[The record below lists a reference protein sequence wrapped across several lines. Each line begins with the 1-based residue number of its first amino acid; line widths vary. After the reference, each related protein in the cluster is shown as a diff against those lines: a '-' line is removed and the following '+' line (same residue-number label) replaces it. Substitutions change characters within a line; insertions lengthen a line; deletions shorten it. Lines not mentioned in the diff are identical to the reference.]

1 MITITG
7 TLSKAWMNRA
17 LGVAFDRDYY
27 FDPLKRRTIDCRCN
41 EYAAETF
48 PGMAVFYSESNLGRI
63 DYWDKNQVLIGGIQP
78 NMILGMLLGADF
90 VPADDRDADITPC
103 CLKNVGWALA
113 HADNPGAG
121 REEQHGLKPI
131 LPTPGALLNHDLV
144 RLFDQQI
151 RSTRKERLRPIPPFF
166 WDSSG
171 RAVIHGV
178 LTSAQK
184 LCGESIFMDMLTEP
198 AKCMGLLD
206 WIADAYIALCRHFA
220 QAADLPITDVHVGE
234 CSCCMVSPALAE
246 EFVAPITSRIGEAL
260 GPVRFHSCGTSTHL
274 LGALTRIDPLGSL
287 DFGSE
292 TSVSKAREVFG
303 LETPITIAPSPQDMS
318 AESTEPIL
326 RWAKRVLDENGGGNL
341 GYVFHLE
348 PSYNIETI
356 YALTDFARHQTGESS
371 SGQ

>member
-27 FDPLKRRTIDCRCN
+27 FDPAKRHAVDCRCN

-48 PGMAVFYSESNLGRI
+48 PGMAVFYSESNLGRM
-63 DYWDKNQVLIGGIQP
+63 DYWGKNQVLIGGIQP
-78 NMILGMLLGADF
+78 NMILGMLLGANF
-90 VPADDRDADITPC
+90 VPADDRDADITPGG
-103 CLKNVGWALA
+103 LKNKEPGDLPAPEAL
-113 HADNPGAG
+113 
-121 REEQHGLKPI
+121 R
-131 LPTPGALLNHDLV
+131 NHDLV
-144 RLFDQQI
+144 RLFDKQI
-151 RSTRKERLRPIPPFF
+151 QSVRRGGLQPIPPFF

-178 LTSAQK
+178 LTTAQK
-184 LCGESIFMDMLTEP
+184 LWGESIFMDMLTEP
-198 AKCMGLLD
+198 AKCQRLLN
-206 WIADAYIALCRHFA
+206 WIADAYIVLCRYFA

-234 CSCCMVSPALAE
+234 CSCCMVGPALVE

-274 LGALTRIDPLGSL
+274 LGALTRVNPLGSL

-292 TSVSKAREVFG
+292 TSVGKARELFG
-303 LETPITIAPSPQDMS
+303 PEMPITIAPSPQDMS

-326 RWAKRVLDENGGGNL
+326 DWAKRVHEENAGGHL

-356 YALTDFARHQTGESS
+356 YALADFVRRQAGGTSNEQ
-371 SGQ
+371 

>member
-27 FDPLKRRTIDCRCN
+27 FDPAKRHAIDCRCN

-48 PGMAVFYSESNLGRI
+48 PGMSVFYSESNLGRI

-103 CLKNVGWALA
+103 CLKNKE
-113 HADNPGAG
+113 PGD
-121 REEQHGLKPI
+121 
-131 LPTPGALLNHDLV
+131 LPAPEALLNHDLV
-144 RLFDQQI
+144 RLFDEQI
-151 RSTRKERLRPIPPFF
+151 QSVRRGRFRPIPPFF

-178 LTSAQK
+178 LTTAQK

-198 AKCMGLLD
+198 AKCRRLLN
-206 WIADAYIALCRHFA
+206 WIADAYIMLCRHFA
-220 QAADLPITDVHVGE
+220 EVADLPITDVHVGE
-234 CSCCMVSPALAE
+234 CSCCMVSPALVE
-246 EFVAPITSRIGEAL
+246 EFVAPVTSRIGETL

-274 LGALTRIDPLGSL
+274 LRALTRIAPLHSL

-292 TSVSKAREVFG
+292 TSIRKAREVFG
-303 LETPITIAPSPQDMS
+303 PEMPITIAPSPQDLS
-318 AESTEPIL
+318 AESMEPIL
-326 RWAKRVLDENGGGNL
+326 DWAGRVLQENAGGHL

-348 PSYNIETI
+348 PSYNRETI
-356 YALTDFARHQTGESS
+356 YALTDFVRRRAGEASNE
-371 SGQ
+371 Q

>member
-17 LGVAFDRDYY
+17 LGVAFDRNYY
-27 FDPLKRRTIDCRCN
+27 FDPATRHAIDCRCN

-78 NMILGMLLGADF
+78 NMILGILLGADF
-90 VPADDRDADITPC
+90 VPADDRDADITPG
-103 CLKNVGWALA
+103 CLKDKG
-113 HADNPGAG
+113 PGD
-121 REEQHGLKPI
+121 
-131 LPTPGALLNHDLV
+131 LPAPETLLSHDLV
-144 RLFDQQI
+144 RLFDKQV
-151 RSTRKERLRPIPPFF
+151 RSEKRRQLRPIPPFF

-178 LTSAQK
+178 LTTAQK

-198 AKCMGLLD
+198 ARCMGLLN
-206 WIADAYIALCRHFA
+206 WIADAYLALCRHFSR
-220 QAADLPITDVHVGE
+220 AADLPITDVHVGE
-234 CSCCMVSPALAE
+234 CSCCMISPGLVE

-292 TSVSKAREVFG
+292 TSIRRAREFFG
-303 LETPITIAPSPQDMS
+303 PEMPITIAPSPQDMS
-318 AESTEPIL
+318 AESAEPVL
-326 RWAKRVLDENGGGNL
+326 DWAKRILEENAGGNL
-341 GYVFHLE
+341 GYVFHFE

-356 YALTDFARHQTGESS
+356 YALTDFVQHQAGGSS
-371 SGQ
+371 HGR